1 MAASGTTSNAAL
13 TRRRFLEQLGLV
25 GGTSLVMTAM
35 SSWDLM
41 AGQAQ
46 GRPQLSGKPT
56 KNKVIVL
63 GAGVSGLVTAY
74 ELGKLGY
81 DVRVIEARER
91 VGGLN
96 WTARK
101 GTEHVEIDGGDKQVC
116 NFDEGLYVNCGPWR
130 LPFTHTGVLGYCR
143 EVGVPV
149 EMFINEAEN
158 SYFFYEGE
166 QYGSFAGKKLR
177 LREVKADML
186 GHINELLVKAVD
198 QNKLDQP
205 MTAEDKDRFIK
216 FMVSEGYL
224 DPTTK
229 MYKAIGDSNRQA
241 YDTNA
246 LLKAGIGNRLRA
258 VPLTDGTTAAPI
270 FQPIGGMDQFP
281 KGLARAIGAQKI
293 SLGTEVISVRQDENG
308 VKVAIHD
315 VKSGKKSELTADYV
329 AVCLPMP
336 IIAKLDINFSPETL
350 AAAKAV
356 ATSNSAKMG
365 LQMKRRWWE
374 EDEQIFGGHL
384 YSNLP
389 LGEFS
394 YPSTG
399 YFTKK
404 GVVLGLYA
412 NGPVGTL
419 LDQTHAQ
426 RLEHVLSNA
435 SKVHPQVRTELESS
449 FGVWWKKVKYSEGGY
464 ATGSASARRAQLSK
478 MENRLVIGS
487 AAVCPYSEPDWQ
499 EGAVAAG
506 WQTVKSVHERAMKG

>member
-1 MAASGTTSNAAL
+1 MASGSTTNVAL

-101 GTEHVEIDGGDKQVC
+101 GTEHVELETGEKQVC

-166 QYGSFAGKKLR
+166 QYGSFSGKKLR

-205 MTAEDKDRFIK
+205 MTNEDKDRFIR

-229 MYKAIGDSNRQA
+229 MYKAIGDSSRQA

-293 SLGTEVISVRQDENG
+293 TMGTEVISVRQDENG

-329 AVCLPMP
+329 ALCLPMP
-336 IIAKLDINFSPETL
+336 IIAKLDVNLSPETI

-399 YFTKK
+399 YFSKK

-506 WQTVKSVHERAMKG
+506 WQTVKSIHERAMKG